1 MYANA
6 PKAAL
11 RLIDII
17 KKFEKKDL
25 HGNRPIIES

>member
-17 KKFEKKDL
+17 KKFEKIYMYRAD
-25 HGNRPIIES
+25 PIIEN